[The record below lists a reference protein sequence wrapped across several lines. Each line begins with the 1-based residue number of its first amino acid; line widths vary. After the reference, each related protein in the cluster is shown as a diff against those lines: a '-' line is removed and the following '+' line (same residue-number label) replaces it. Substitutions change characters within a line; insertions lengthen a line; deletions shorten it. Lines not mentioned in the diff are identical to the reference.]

1 MKKLFI
7 LSISAIMLASCSNES
22 NESKET
28 SENTTEQST
37 EESTNKDE
45 ASSDSEKNSNEEDA
59 DAKEK
64 DDDKESS
71 SDDKEEI
78 KDAKALYE
86 KIKEKSAAVDSYTT
100 EVTTTTISGEE
111 EFVTKMNT
119 EVGKGKNSITTLEMQ
134 GQQLKLLTFDDK
146 LVAEIEGGN
155 FIDITDDSNLP
166 KGITDVQTYEEVVEA
181 NEYLKDGDIK
191 EVDGKYEVT
200 VKFDNKEDFKKMLDS
215 VNSGMK
221 SMVDSAMENI
231 EDVNGEVKY
240 VINDEFM
247 LESANTDS
255 KLTVKQG
262 EESVKL
268 TSKSDIK
275 YSNHGEVGSIEIPD
289 KAKNAKSKEQLMKDQ
304 ENSPEEPK
312 DSSTKEESKEEKN
325 S

>member
-1 MKKLFI
+1 
-7 LSISAIMLASCSNES
+7 
-22 NESKET
+22 
-28 SENTTEQST
+28 
-37 EESTNKDE
+37 
-45 ASSDSEKNSNEEDA
+45 
-59 DAKEK
+59 
-64 DDDKESS
+64 
-71 SDDKEEI
+71 
-78 KDAKALYE
+78 
-86 KIKEKSAAVDSYTT
+86 
-100 EVTTTTISGEE
+100 
-111 EFVTKMNT
+111 
-119 EVGKGKNSITTLEMQ
+119 MQ

-146 LVAEIEGGN
+146 LIAEIEGGN

-200 VKFDNKEDFKKMLDS
+200 VKFENKEDFKKMLDS

-275 YSNHGEVGSIEIPD
+275 YSKHGEVGSIEIPD

-325 S
+325 N